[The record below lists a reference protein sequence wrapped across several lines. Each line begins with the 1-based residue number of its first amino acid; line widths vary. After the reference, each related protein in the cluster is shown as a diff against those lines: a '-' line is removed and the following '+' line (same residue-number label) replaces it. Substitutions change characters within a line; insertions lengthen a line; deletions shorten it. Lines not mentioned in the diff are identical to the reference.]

1 MFTITDPAVNA
12 AVASAVIDE
21 YTGVLITLTT
31 TGNAQTL
38 QSPSDVAVI
47 VQFVVVNNDT
57 STDSVTVNGITLAA
71 GDSQMFCWD
80 GSAWAAVANVY
91 ATTTSAGVIELATAE
106 EAVTGTD
113 ALRAITPS
121 TLTSRLAAPGTI
133 GGTTP
138 AEGNFTTVNGTTF
151 DTNVAAA
158 GVTLSGT
165 TLAADGTDA
174 DIDINITPKG
184 TGEVNISKADIDAGT
199 IDGTVIGGSSAA
211 AGKFTSLE
219 AQTAKVTGGTPG
231 VGKILT
237 SDAVGNASWENAP
250 SGTVPDSGTTANL
263 PLVSDGAHG
272 YSIASR
278 DIRDIANLARV
289 PNQGVAMTSATSGSN
304 GITVADNDNIDFG
317 TGNYTLVWK
326 GSIPDWTPSSA
337 VVLIQK
343 TDGTNGWILQV
354 ATSGV
359 LQLVRN
365 AEAAK
370 SSTAAP
376 SITDGTTHEIVCVV
390 TTETASVAGSVVFY
404 VDGVQLGDTVTI
416 TAGSPTTV
424 SNSTALYVVGTSST
438 RSASTTYH
446 AYTFNRALTAAEV
459 LDLYRNGISY
469 ADQWGS
475 QTALTSGTLTT
486 GKKYRIN
493 TYVSDDDFTNIGAAS
508 NASGVEFTATGTT
521 PTHWAH
527 SSSLVEIGATL
538 ALEPEGINET
548 NWQDSSTNNLDAT
561 YPTTGWSLTR
571 KVPTSGGDF
580 LVMQVF
586 S

>member
-1 MFTITDPAVNA
+1 M
-12 AVASAVIDE
+12 
-21 YTGVLITLTT
+21 GVSIA
-31 TGNAQTL
+31 GRE
-38 QSPSDVAVI
+38 V
-47 VQFVVVNNDT
+47 FNN
-57 STDSVTVNGITLAA
+57 SQINS
-71 GDSQMFCWD
+71 GDI
-80 GSAWAAVANVY
+80 NN
-91 ATTTSAGVIELATAE
+91 
-106 EAVTGTD
+106 
-113 ALRAITPS
+113 P
-121 TLTSRLAAPGTI
+121 
-133 GGTTP
+133 
-138 AEGNFTTVNGTTF
+138 
-151 DTNVAAA
+151 
-158 GVTLSGT
+158 
-165 TLAADGTDA
+165 
-174 DIDINITPKG
+174 DIDG
-184 TGEVNISKADIDAGT
+184 GT

-250 SGTVPDSGTTANL
+250 VPDSGTTANL

-424 SNSTALYVVGTSST
+424 SNSAALYVAGTSST

-538 ALEPEGINET
+538 ALEPEGVYENNKI
-548 NWQDSSTNNLDAT
+548 WVGSSTNNLHG
-561 YPTTGWSLTR
+561 YWPTTGAWAIRSSNGLPARIMDCENIIEDLSYYPPVTFTWDPGSLADGVGETSAAVS
-571 KVPTSGGDF
+571 VPGVSLGGAVVQCIAPYDLQGVTLNAYVDAADSCKARLQNETTGTIDLASGTWI
-580 LVMQVF
+580 MQARRI
-586 S
+586 